1 MKKIFFIAMF
11 LFILMATPFVT
22 SASVFFFMPQSMEY
36 QESDTFIRSL
46 YLDTNGQEVNA
57 IESRINF
64 NQDVLEVVD
73 IITGDSVVKFWVE
86 TPTIS
91 NEKGVIEFV
100 GGTPNGY
107 NGKGV
112 ILKIIFKAKKVGD
125 CDLNISDTK
134 LLLNN
139 SEAAEDETIF
149 SNDNCNIIERS
160 EDSIKITCNS
170 HSDQDEWQ
178 SSNTIDLHWDLIDKA
193 EYSYIL
199 SKDFMAEPDGI
210 SDKPKGKLIWMGDMS
225 YEGLEDDIYYFH
237 LKQKLSDE
245 EDWSSKATVR
255 AMIDATIPE
264 EFMSQTVEIEGRRY
278 LVFSATDVTSGVDHY
293 EMSEVDLNWFGNVRS
308 EEEAEWRIIESPYLL
323 DDQNLKKIIKIKA
336 IDKAGNERLSEI
348 VLSSNS
354 KYSTS
359 QIAFFILV
367 MMAITVLILWKLLF
381 FKRK

>member
-11 LFILMATPFVT
+11 LFFLMVTPFVT

-36 QESDTFIRSL
+36 QESDTFIKSL
-46 YLDTNGQEVNA
+46 YLDTNGQKVNA

-73 IITGDSVVKFWVE
+73 IITGDSVVRFWVE

-91 NEKGVIEFV
+91 NEKGAIEFV

-107 NGKGV
+107 DGEGV

-139 SEAAEDETIF
+139 SEATEDETIF
-149 SNDNCNIIERS
+149 SNDNCNIIEKS

-170 HSDQDEWQ
+170 HLNQDEWQ
-178 SSNTIDLHWDLIDKA
+178 SSNSINLHWDLIDKA
-193 EYSYIL
+193 KYSYIL

-245 EDWSSKATVR
+245 KGWSSKATIR

-264 EFMSQTVEIEGRRY
+264 EFMSQTVEIEGKRY
-278 LVFSATDVTSGVDHY
+278 LVFSAADATSGIDHY
-293 EMSEVDLNWFGNVRS
+293 EMSEVDLSWFGSAGS
-308 EEEAEWRIIESPYLL
+308 EKEAQWRIIKSPYLL

-336 IDKAGNERLSEI
+336 IDKAGNERVSEI
-348 VLSSNS
+348 VLSSNP

-359 QIAFFILV
+359 QIAFLILII
-367 MMAITVLILWKLLF
+367 MAITVLILWKLF